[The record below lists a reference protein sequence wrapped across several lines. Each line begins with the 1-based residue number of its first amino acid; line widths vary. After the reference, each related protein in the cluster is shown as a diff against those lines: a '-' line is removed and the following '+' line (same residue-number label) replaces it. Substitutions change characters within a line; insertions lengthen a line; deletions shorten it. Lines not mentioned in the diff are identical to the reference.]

1 MGLNEINRMLLSIIT
16 PSYRQVEYLRLC
28 ARSVADQRGSFTH
41 EHLVQDGGS
50 GEEFEAWEAGQGFA
64 RVCSEPDGGMYD
76 AINRGFARAEG
87 EILAWLNCDEQY
99 LPGTLGKVA
108 AWFEAHPDRDI
119 LFGDVI
125 LVSPEGAPLSYRQA
139 VLPLRG
145 HIRSCFLPTFSAATF
160 VRRRVVEQ
168 GHRLDTRFRAIAD
181 AVWIDSLLGAGY
193 RAGLL
198 NEALA
203 VFTQTG
209 ENLGQTRAAAAESE
223 DWRRECGASAVWRR
237 WFWSGVHR
245 LRKSLRGA
253 YGRREIEIA
262 VHLPG
267 TEGRTLTR
275 GRAGGRWRVR

>member
-1 MGLNEINRMLLSIIT
+1 MNLSIIT
-16 PSYRQVEYLRLC
+16 PSYKQVEYLRLC
-28 ARSVADQRGSFTH
+28 ARSVADQEGSFTH

-50 GEEFEAWEAGQGFA
+50 GKEFAAWAAGERFA
-64 RVCSEPDGGMYD
+64 RVRSEPDGGMYD

-87 EILAWLNCDEQY
+87 ELLAWLNCDEQY
-99 LPGTLGKVA
+99 LPGTLAKVA
-108 AWFEAHPDRDI
+108 AWFEAHPEHDI

-125 LVSPEGAPLSYRQA
+125 LVAPEGTPLAYRQA

-160 VRRRVVEQ
+160 VRRRVVE

-198 NEALA
+198 NEPLA

-209 ENLGQTRAAAAESE
+209 QNLGQTGAAADESE
-223 DWRRECGASAVWRR
+223 RWRRECGAGAVWRR

-253 YGRREIEIA
+253 YGPREIEIEI
-262 VHLPG
+262 HLPG
-267 TEGRTLTR
+267 VEGRSLAR
-275 GRAGGRWRVR
+275 GRVGGRWRVR